1 MKDNQQIELAD
12 LLVKK
17 IVAEEVDKKYQSNV
31 CELKDMVSLCFE
43 EVSTLANQVNN
54 IAPALFNI
62 PKSDLESQLQPSQQA
77 TPDEKDKLIEE
88 LETELQMYRDQ
99 YSLFLKK
106 YGESMKSRGLG
117 KAREELLRIRR
128 SIGQYNSWRKR
139 RNNQNLVNGHRRK
152 ETV

>member
-43 EVSTLANQVNN
+43 EVSNLANQINN
-54 IAPALFNI
+54 IPAP
-62 PKSDLESQLQPSQQA
+62 DLELQLEPNQQA

-88 LETELQMYRDQ
+88 LEAELQMYRDQ
-99 YSLFLKK
+99 YSLFIKK
-106 YGESMKSRGLG
+106 YGESMKSRGMG
-117 KAREELLRIRR
+117 KAREDLLRMRR

-152 ETV
+152 ENV

>member
-43 EVSTLANQVNN
+43 EVSNLANQINN
-54 IAPALFNI
+54 IPAP
-62 PKSDLESQLQPSQQA
+62 DLELQLEPNQQA

-88 LETELQMYRDQ
+88 LEAELQMYRDQ
-99 YSLFLKK
+99 YSLFIKK
-106 YGESMKSRGLG
+106 YGESMKSRGMG
-117 KAREELLRIRR
+117 KAREDLLRMRR

-152 ETV
+152 EKV

>member
-17 IVAEEVDKKYQSNV
+17 IVAEEVDKKYESNV

-43 EVSTLANQVNN
+43 EVSNLANQINN
-54 IAPALFNI
+54 IPAP
-62 PKSDLESQLQPSQQA
+62 DLELQLEPNQQA

-88 LETELQMYRDQ
+88 LEAELQMYRDQ
-99 YSLFLKK
+99 YSLFIKK
-106 YGESMKSRGLG
+106 YGESMKSRGMG
-117 KAREELLRIRR
+117 KAREDLLRMRR

-152 ETV
+152 EKV